1 MNFCTIGRQGWYEF
15 WFFLCIME
23 GRSDFE
29 STKFIIIL
37 GQHHILS
44 FNKTFSKCNK
54 LQVILPLYKYLPSS
68 TTWEIHFS
76 LEYIV
81 LGPALF
87 EYQLACRYIS
97 KCREERGRVVIMAS
111 ISPDRYLMKWVC
123 STGCSSSVKVS
134 LKVERSIRSRTTKGK
149 MTERVE
155 QMCWRQSDSHS
166 LSWIGLWWWAA

>member
-1 MNFCTIGRQGWYEF
+1 MHAWRE
-15 WFFLCIME
+15 E
-23 GRSDFE
+23 
-29 STKFIIIL
+29 
-37 GQHHILS
+37 
-44 FNKTFSKCNK
+44 
-54 LQVILPLYKYLPSS
+54 VILNQQSSSLFQANIIFWALTKHFLSVTNCKLYYLLIS
-68 TTWEIHFS
+68 TYLVVQLEKLYFS

-87 EYQLACRYIS
+87 EYELACRYIS

-134 LKVERSIRSRTTKGK
+134 LKVERRSIRSRTTKGK